1 MSSAHEV
8 PVREDGHHQED
19 HEARTR
25 SLLTRLE
32 HETDPHVRR
41 QIRNEVVVSNLDLAR
56 TLAAAYR
63 GRGIDFED
71 LYQVAGLGLV
81 KATQRFRL
89 RVGSSFRAFA
99 RPTIAGEIKRC
110 FRDQAWVVRPPRG
123 LQELHAEVRDAEAGR
138 GSLPA
143 TCGAPADTG
152 APTANTGTTST
163 ADLAARLG
171 RSEADI
177 LHARD
182 LGSCFTPD
190 SLDARRPTG
199 RPAGET
205 VADEGPDSYEQVE
218 SLLDLRAALSR
229 LGEEDRRLL
238 QMRFVEGLSQQ
249 RIGQRLGVSQMQVS
263 RRLRRVLSRLRQ
275 EMSATG

>member
-1 MSSAHEV
+1 MSSAHWV
-8 PVREDGHHQED
+8 PVRESGRHDHED
-19 HEARTR
+19 REARTR
-25 SLLTRLE
+25 GLLARLE
-32 HETDPHVRR
+32 HETDPHIRR
-41 QIRNEVVVSNLDLAR
+41 QIRNEVVVGNLDLAR

-89 RVGSSFRAFA
+89 RVGGSFRAFA

-123 LQELHAEVRDAEAGR
+123 LQELHAEIRDAEAGR
-138 GSLPA
+138 GSIPA
-143 TCGAPADTG
+143 TYGAPAGTG
-152 APTANTGTTST
+152 APTPSTGT
-163 ADLAARLG
+163 ADLAAHLG
-171 RSEADI
+171 RSEADVV
-177 LHARD
+177 HARD

-190 SLDARRPTG
+190 SLDARRPAG

-205 VADEGPDSYEQVE
+205 VADEGPNPYEHVE
-218 SLLDLRAALSR
+218 SLLDLRAALAH

>member
-8 PVREDGHHQED
+8 PVREAGHRHHED
-19 HEARTR
+19 REARTR
-25 SLLTRLE
+25 RLLARLE
-32 HETDPHVRR
+32 HEADPGIRR
-41 QIRNEVVVSNLDLAR
+41 QIRNEVVVGNLDLAR

-89 RVGSSFRAFA
+89 RLGSSFRAFA

-123 LQELHAEVRDAEAGR
+123 LQELHAEIRDAEAGQ

-143 TCGAPADTG
+143 THVPAGTG
-152 APTANTGTTST
+152 ALTANTGT
-163 ADLAARLG
+163 ADLAAQLG
-171 RSEADI
+171 RPEAEV

-190 SLDARRPTG
+190 SLDAPQPGG
-199 RPAGET
+199 RLAGEV
-205 VADEGPDSYEQVE
+205 VADDEGPEPYERVE
-218 SLLDLRAALSR
+218 SMLDLRAALAH

-249 RIGQRLGVSQMQVS
+249 RIGERLGVSQMQVS

-275 EMSATG
+275 ELSATG